1 MLLYSAETTE
11 RAVTSNLWR
20 LVTDQVMGGVSR
32 GQTFATEMEGRPCQR
47 MCGEVSTENNGG
59 FVQIALD
66 LADSGTLDASAF
78 AGIEIDILGNGERY
92 NLHLRTT
99 DTIRPWQAYRAVF
112 QADPGWRRLNLPFT
126 QFEPHRID
134 QPLRIERLR
143 RLGLVAIGRPFQ
155 ADLGIAR
162 VALYRS
168 EPASPEALL

>member
-11 RAVTSNLWR
+11 HAATSNAWR

-32 GQTFATEMEGRPCQR
+32 GQTFATELDGRPCQR
-47 MCGEVSTENNGG
+47 MCGEVSTDNNGG

-78 AGIEIDILGNGERY
+78 AGIEIDVFGNGEHY

-99 DTIRPWQAYRAVF
+99 DNTRPWQAYRVSF
-112 QADPGWRRLNLPFT
+112 QAETGWRRLSLPFA
-126 QFEPHRID
+126 QFEAHRTD
-134 QPLRIERLR
+134 QPLRTERLR

-155 ADLGIAR
+155 ADLSVAR
-162 VALYRS
+162 VALYR
-168 EPASPEALL
+168 AEALL